1 MATPKLRLIST
12 SQEFLP
18 KKHYSLSTSIQIPS
32 GRYIAPGARIMTQA
46 TANSM
51 RGINSQTLYQH
62 HKPSLL
68 VKNSCSLT
76 NHQPKQL
83 KVHSAA

>member
-1 MATPKLRLIST
+1 MATPKLRLISN

-18 KKHYSLSTSIQIPS
+18 KKYRALSTSIHIPS
-32 GRYIAPGARIMTQA
+32 GRYVAPGARIMTQS

-62 HKPSLL
+62 HKPSLF
-68 VKNSCSLT
+68 VKKSFSAT

>member
-12 SQEFLP
+12 SQESLP
-18 KKHYSLSTSIQIPS
+18 KNYRALSTGIYIPS
-32 GRYIAPGARIMTQA
+32 GGYVAPGARVMTQS
-46 TANSM
+46 TASSI

-62 HKPSLL
+62 HKPSLF
-68 VKNSCSLT
+68 VKKSLSLT
-76 NHQPKQL
+76 NHQSKQL

>member
-12 SQEFLP
+12 SQESNS
-18 KKHYSLSTSIQIPS
+18 KKHRALSTSIHIPS

-51 RGINSQTLYQH
+51 RGINSQTLYKH
-62 HKPSLL
+62 HKPSLF
-68 VKNSCSLT
+68 VKKSLSLT

>member
-12 SQEFLP
+12 SQESNP
-18 KKHYSLSTSIQIPS
+18 KKYQALSTSIHIPS
-32 GRYIAPGARIMTQA
+32 GRYVAPGARIMTQS

-62 HKPSLL
+62 HKPSLF
-68 VKNSCSLT
+68 VKKSLSLT

>member
-18 KKHYSLSTSIQIPS
+18 KKYRALSTSIHIPS
-32 GRYIAPGARIMTQA
+32 GKYVAPGARIMTQS
-46 TANSM
+46 TANSLQ
-51 RGINSQTLYQH
+51 RTNSQTLYKH
-62 HKPSLL
+62 HKPSLF
-68 VKNSCSLT
+68 VKKSLSST

>member
-1 MATPKLRLIST
+1 MATPKLRLISN

-18 KKHYSLSTSIQIPS
+18 KNYRALSTSIHIPS
-32 GRYIAPGARIMTQA
+32 GRYVAPGARIMTQS

-51 RGINSQTLYQH
+51 RGINSQTLYKQ
-62 HKPSLL
+62 HKPSLF
-68 VKNSCSLT
+68 VKKSLSST

>member
-12 SQEFLP
+12 SQESNT
-18 KKHYSLSTSIQIPS
+18 KNYRSLSTSIHIPS
-32 GRYIAPGARIMTQA
+32 GRYIAPGARIMTQS
-46 TANSM
+46 TASSM
-51 RGINSQTLYQH
+51 RGINSQTFYKH
-62 HKPSLL
+62 HKPSLF
-68 VKNSCSLT
+68 VKKSLSST